1 MHRRFVNLIMRDL
14 GSSIHS
20 LYRMDIR
27 PLFYETAEI
36 AAQVQAAEDASK
48 AKHKKKKKLSM
59 VQSWKE
65 LPKPAVNFK
74 ASNFVT
80 LIREN
85 SIMIGDS
92 FGRTN
97 LLDPDFKSVVTTPPM
112 RNGKGPNCVSF
123 LIPNPDP
130 LKSKDSQCLYVLDLV
145 PEGSSTFEYLTYL
158 GNNDSSRPL
167 VSVQSHYNL
176 DWVWRDLPVPPFA
189 DDPSNCRAAMNCSS
203 MLLDSST
210 MCVSEEGIGTYT
222 FNMVSHKWT
231 RAGNW
236 ALPFSGKAEYVPK
249 LKLWFALSPPSS
261 PHSLCAL
268 DLPANAMDFE
278 SPPHLRRSW
287 DYLHLF
293 DETPYKSHLVNLGSG
308 EFCVVSFFKTFS
320 SKYVQENVEDK
331 TVVLTGVE
339 VSWCNNSE
347 GAVRMIKHMS
357 KRCTFEKFGIH
368 HVL

>member
-14 GSSIHS
+14 RSSIYS

-36 AAQVQAAEDASK
+36 AAQVQAAEEAK
-48 AKHKKKKKLSM
+48 AKHEKRDKLSM
-59 VQSWKE
+59 VEESWKDH
-65 LPKPAVNFK
+65 PKPAVNFK

-80 LIREN
+80 LFREN

-97 LLDPDFKSVVTTPPM
+97 LLDTDFKSVVTTPPM
-112 RNGKGPNCVSF
+112 RNGKGPNCICF

-145 PEGSSTFEYLTYL
+145 PGSSTFEYLTYL

-167 VSVQSHYNL
+167 VSVPSHYNL
-176 DWVWRDLPVPPFA
+176 DWVWRNLPVPPFV

-222 FNMVSHKWT
+222 FDMVSRKWS
-231 RAGNW
+231 RATWLTW
-236 ALPFSGKAEYVPK
+236 A
-249 LKLWFALSPPSS
+249 
-261 PHSLCAL
+261 
-268 DLPANAMDFE
+268 
-278 SPPHLRRSW
+278 R
-287 DYLHLF
+287 
-293 DETPYKSHLVNLGSG
+293 
-308 EFCVVSFFKTFS
+308 TFS
-320 SKYVQENVEDK
+320 SKYVQEDVEDE
-331 TVVLTGVE
+331 TAVLTGLDVRH
-339 VSWCNNSE
+339 CNNSEGSE

-368 HVL
+368 RVL